1 EASCPSLPTRHQQVE
16 QDRAPDVLPHHEELA
31 WSTAQEL
38 PNIGNLISN
47 TKTQK
52 GLIVRAALDPTE
64 YETGIPVTKDQL
76 SRLHLKRHK
85 FHGDWNYTITPR
97 R

>member
-1 EASCPSLPTRHQQVE
+1 V
-16 QDRAPDVLPHHEELA
+16 
-31 WSTAQEL
+31 
-38 PNIGNLISN
+38 NLISN

>member
-1 EASCPSLPTRHQQVE
+1 MFCHITKNWRGRPLRSYQTIV
-16 QDRAPDVLPHHEELA
+16 
-31 WSTAQEL
+31 
-38 PNIGNLISN
+38 NLISN